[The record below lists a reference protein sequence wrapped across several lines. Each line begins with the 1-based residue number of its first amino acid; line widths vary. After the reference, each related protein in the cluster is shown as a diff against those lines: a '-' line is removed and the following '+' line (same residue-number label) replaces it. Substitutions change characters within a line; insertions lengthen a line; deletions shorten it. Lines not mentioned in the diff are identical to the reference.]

1 LLLNNKHFTQATA
14 FLQEKIMTKSKT
26 SVSKIFVWILLGF
39 LFVGLIG
46 FGTGNLSGNV
56 KTIGKIGDTDIT
68 VNQYVRALQS
78 ELRNT
83 SQQFGQQLTLQQLQ
97 AFGIQQ
103 RVLSRL
109 VTDKLLENEATKLS
123 LSVDDKSVRDNIIS
137 LNAFKGPDGAFNQD
151 AYNYALENAG
161 YTSAEFEEEIRA
173 ETARNILSQSILS
186 GNTINKIQAELLA
199 AFLLEARSFN
209 IQVLTADSVDF
220 IAQNPTDLELQEFLD
235 KNTEQYTVPESKMI
249 SYAILE
255 PEMLADSVPIDNG
268 ILQNIYE
275 EKKSEYNKPE
285 ERTIDRLSFLSAD
298 EASSAISK
306 IKNNDTDFDELSLE
320 RGLTEDDVAY
330 GTFSKEKL
338 ADASEEIFSAKIGE
352 VVGPIET
359 DLGAVIFR
367 VREIVAAESTS
378 FDDAKNSLAKEYALS
393 EAKKLVDEKI
403 EESQNLLAAG
413 GTLEDLVS
421 EVGFKI
427 EKILF
432 NEETDI
438 PVLKDQTFAR
448 SAQNTEIGEF
458 PEIKELSNGGLFALR
473 VDDLVA
479 ARTKNIEEVRSEL
492 ESAIEKQKIQIKLD
506 QTAND
511 LLKNNQY
518 KGEILSF
525 NDKTRDAT
533 LPDMPENVITE
544 IFNLEIGKGKV
555 VSGDQKS
562 YILRLKNVSEADLST
577 DNAKLL
583 ISQIKNQINNS
594 LSADLFESFANMA
607 RINSKLDINEQAL
620 NAVHSSFQ

>member
-1 LLLNNKHFTQATA
+1 
-14 FLQEKIMTKSKT
+14 MTKSKT

-68 VNQYVRALQS
+68 VNQYVRTLQS

-97 AFGIQQ
+97 AFGIQE

-123 LSVDDKSVRDNIIS
+123 LSVDDNTVRDNIIS

-186 GNTINKIQAELLA
+186 GNTINNIQAELLA

-209 IQVLTADSVDF
+209 IQVLTADSVEI
-220 IAQNPTDLELQEFLD
+220 IAEIPTDAELQEFLD
-235 KNTEQYTVPESKMI
+235 KNIEQYTVPESKMI

-255 PEMLADSVPIDNG
+255 PEMLTDGVPVDDG
-268 ILQNIYE
+268 ILKNIYE
-275 EKKSEYNKPE
+275 EKKNEYNKPE
-285 ERTIDRLSFLSAD
+285 KRTIDRLSFLSTD

-306 IKNNDTDFDELSLE
+306 IKNNDTNFDELSLE

-330 GTFSKEKL
+330 GTFSKENL
-338 ADASEEIFSAKIGE
+338 ADASEEIFSAQSGE
-352 VVGPIET
+352 IVGPVET
-359 DLGAVIFR
+359 DLGPVIFR
-367 VREIVAAESTS
+367 VREIIAAESTP
-378 FDDAKNSLAKEYALS
+378 FDDAKNSLAKEYTLS

-413 GTLEDLVS
+413 GTLEDLVG

-432 NEETDI
+432 NEETDM
-438 PVLKDQTFAR
+438 PVLKDQTFYK
-448 SAQNTEIGEF
+448 SAQNTDIGEF

-473 VDDLVA
+473 VDDVVA
-479 ARTKNIEEVRSEL
+479 ARTKTIKEVRSEL
-492 ESAIEKQKIQIKLD
+492 ETAIKKQKIQNKLD
-506 QTAND
+506 QTAKD
-511 LLKNNQY
+511 LLKNNWY
-518 KGEILSF
+518 KGEILRF
-525 NDKTRDAT
+525 YNKTRDT
-533 LPDMPENVITE
+533 ILPDMPENVITE
-544 IFNLEIGKGKV
+544 IFNLAIGKGSV

-562 YILRLKNVSEADLST
+562 YILRLENVSQADLST

>member
-1 LLLNNKHFTQATA
+1 
-14 FLQEKIMTKSKT
+14 MTKSKT

-46 FGTGNLSGNV
+46 FGTGNLSGSV

-123 LSVDDKSVRDNIIS
+123 LSVDDNSVRNNIIS

-209 IQVLTADSVDF
+209 IQVLTADSVEF
-220 IAQNPTDLELQEFLD
+220 IAENPTDVELQEFLD

-275 EKKSEYNKPE
+275 EKKSEYHKPE

-352 VVGPIET
+352 VVGPVET
-359 DLGAVIFR
+359 DLGPVIFR

-378 FDDAKNSLAKEYALS
+378 FDDAKNSLAKEYTLS

-432 NEETDI
+432 NEETDM
-438 PVLKDQTFAR
+438 PVLKDQTFVR

-473 VDDLVA
+473 VDDVVA

-525 NDKTRDAT
+525 NDKTRDTT
-533 LPDMPENVITE
+533 LPDMPENIITE
-544 IFNLEIGKGKV
+544 IFNLEIGKGSV

>member
-1 LLLNNKHFTQATA
+1 
-14 FLQEKIMTKSKT
+14 MTKSKT

-68 VNQYVRALQS
+68 VNEYVRALQS

-123 LSVDDKSVRDNIIS
+123 LSVDDNSVRDNIIA

-186 GNTINKIQAELLA
+186 GNAINKIQSELLA

-209 IQVLTADSVDF
+209 IQVLTADSLEF
-220 IAQNPTDLELQEFLD
+220 IAENPTDAELQEFLD

-249 SYAILE
+249 SYAVLE
-255 PEMLADSVPIDNG
+255 PEMLADSIPTDNG
-268 ILQNIYE
+268 ILQNIYI

-285 ERTIDRLSFLSAD
+285 ERTIDRLSFLTAD

-306 IKNNDTDFDELSLE
+306 IKTNDTDFDELWLE

-352 VVGPIET
+352 VVGPVET
-359 DLGAVIFR
+359 DLGPVIFR

-432 NEETDI
+432 NEETDM
-438 PVLKDQTFAR
+438 PVLKDQTFYR

-473 VDDLVA
+473 VDDVVA

-492 ESAIEKQKIQIKLD
+492 ESAIEKQKIQSKLD
-506 QTAND
+506 QTAKD
-511 LLKNNQY
+511 LLKNNWY
-518 KGEILSF
+518 KGEILRF
-525 NDKTRDAT
+525 NNKTRDT
-533 LPDMPENVITE
+533 ILPDMPENVITE
-544 IFNLEIGKGKV
+544 IFNLEIGKGSV

>member
-1 LLLNNKHFTQATA
+1 
-14 FLQEKIMTKSKT
+14 MTKSKT

-68 VNQYVRALQS
+68 VNQYVRSLQS

-123 LSVDDKSVRDNIIS
+123 LSVDDNSVRDTIIS

-186 GNTINKIQAELLA
+186 GNTINNIQAELLA
-199 AFLLEARSFN
+199 AFLLETRSFN
-209 IQVLTADSVDF
+209 IQVLTADSVEF
-220 IAQNPTDLELQEFLD
+220 IAEIPTDEELKEFLD
-235 KNTEQYTVPESKMI
+235 KNTEQYVVPESKMI

-255 PEMLADSVPIDNG
+255 PEMLSDGVPVDDG

-275 EKKSEYNKPE
+275 EKKNEYNKPE
-285 ERTIDRLSFLSAD
+285 KRTIDRLSFLSAD

-306 IKNNDTDFDELSLE
+306 IKNNDTNFDELSLE
-320 RGLTEDDVAY
+320 RGLTGEDVAY
-330 GTFSKEKL
+330 GTFSKQNL
-338 ADASEEIFSAKIGE
+338 ADASEEIFSAQLGE
-352 VVGPIET
+352 VVGPVET
-359 DLGAVIFR
+359 DLGPVIFR
-367 VREIVAAESTS
+367 VREIIAAESTS
-378 FDDAKNSLAKEYALS
+378 FNDAKNSLAKEYALS
-393 EAKKLVDEKI
+393 AAKKLVDEKI

-413 GTLEDLVS
+413 GTLEDLVG

-432 NEETDI
+432 NEETDM
-438 PVLKDQTFAR
+438 PVLKDQTFYK
-448 SAQNTEIGEF
+448 SAQNTDIGEF

-473 VDDLVA
+473 VDNVVA
-479 ARTKNIEEVRSEL
+479 ARTKTIKEVRSEL
-492 ESAIEKQKIQIKLD
+492 ETAIKKQKIQSKLD
-506 QTAND
+506 QTAKD
-511 LLKNNQY
+511 RLKNNWY
-518 KGEILSF
+518 KGEILRF
-525 NDKTRDAT
+525 NNKTRDT
-533 LPDMPENVITE
+533 ILPDMPENVITE
-544 IFNLEIGKGKV
+544 IFNLEIGKGSV

-583 ISQIKNQINNS
+583 LSQIKNQINKS

>member
-1 LLLNNKHFTQATA
+1 
-14 FLQEKIMTKSKT
+14 MTKSKT

-123 LSVDDKSVRDNIIS
+123 LSVDDNSVRDNIIS

-359 DLGAVIFR
+359 DLGPVIFR

-432 NEETDI
+432 NEETDM

-473 VDDLVA
+473 VDDVVA

-492 ESAIEKQKIQIKLD
+492 EGAIEKQKIQIKLD

-518 KGEILSF
+518 KGEILRF
-525 NDKTRDAT
+525 NDKTRDTT

-544 IFNLEIGKGKV
+544 IFNLEIGKGSV

>member
-1 LLLNNKHFTQATA
+1 
-14 FLQEKIMTKSKT
+14 MTKSKT

-56 KTIGKIGDTDIT
+56 KIIGKIGDTDIT

-97 AFGIQQ
+97 VFGIQQ
-103 RVLSRL
+103 RVLARL
-109 VTDKLLENEATKLS
+109 VTDKLLENEASKLS
-123 LSVDDKSVRDNIIS
+123 LSVDDKSVRDNIVT
-137 LNAFKGPDGAFNQD
+137 LNAFKGPDGTFSQD

-209 IQVLTADSVDF
+209 IQVLTSDSLEF
-220 IAQNPTDLELQEFLD
+220 IAEKPTDAELQKFLD
-235 KNTEQYTVPESKMI
+235 ENTEQYTVPESKMI

-255 PEMLADSVPIDNG
+255 PEMLTDSILVDDE

-275 EKKSEYNKPE
+275 ERKNDYNKPE
-285 ERTIDRLSFLSAD
+285 ERTIDRLSFLSTD

-306 IKNNDTDFDELSLE
+306 IKNNDTDFDKLSLE
-320 RGLTEDDVAY
+320 RGLTENDVAY
-330 GTFSKEKL
+330 GTFSKEKVV
-338 ADASEEIFSAKIGE
+338 DASEEIFSAQIGE
-352 VVGPIET
+352 VVGPVKT
-359 DLGAVIFR
+359 DLGPVIFR
-367 VREIVAAESTS
+367 VREIIAAESTS
-378 FDDAKNSLAKEYALS
+378 FDDVKNSLAEEYSLT

-403 EESQNLLAAG
+403 EESENLLAAG

-421 EVGFKI
+421 EIGFKI

-432 NEETDI
+432 NEETNI
-438 PVLKDQTFAR
+438 PVLNDQTFVK
-448 SAQNTEIGEF
+448 SAQNANIGEF

-473 VDDLVA
+473 VDDVVNS
-479 ARTKNIEEVRSEL
+479 RTKTIKEVRSEL
-492 ESAIEKQKIQIKLD
+492 ESAIEKQKIQSKLD

-511 LLKNNQY
+511 LLINNQY
-518 KGEILSF
+518 KGKILNF
-525 NDKTRDAT
+525 DNQTRDAT
-533 LPDMPENVITE
+533 LPDIPENIITE
-544 IFNLEIGKGKV
+544 IFNLEIGKGSV

-562 YILRLKNVSEADLST
+562 YILRLKNVSQADLST
-577 DNAKLL
+577 ENAKLL

-594 LSADLFESFANMA
+594 LSADLFENFTNMA
-607 RINSKLDINEQAL
+607 RINSKLEINEQAL